1 MAYDEE
7 VYEKLLKNFE
17 LLCTIIQQNAS
28 GNQMKADLTKIEE
41 IIKKKI
47 PETLKKNAPEDFYE
61 LYTDFKSEYEKF
73 RDFILYDRLIG
84 KNIVAL
90 GGGFSSGKSS
100 FL

>member
-17 LLCTIIQQNAS
+17 LLCTIIQQNTS

-73 RDFILYDRLIG
+73 
-84 KNIVAL
+84 L
-90 GGGFSSGKSS
+90 GSSGDELERLMSENQEVLRRLKESE
-100 FL
+100 

>member
-17 LLCTIIQQNAS
+17 LLCTIIQPNTS

-73 RDFILYDRLIG
+73 RDFLNLDPYIERRMREENIL
-84 KNIVAL
+84 
-90 GGGFSSGKSS
+90 
-100 FL
+100 